1 MFIKYLQQKQIKNK
15 ITLEELL
22 DSYKQNELLQ
32 STYTIGSKNNYLS
45 VIKMLKKDMIVKKKV
60 SQINTTILQEY
71 FNTLVNQKSFSKSRI
86 LAYAALLTNV
96 FDYAIYPLQ
105 IIALNPM
112 KHIKLV
118 HQTEQ
123 DIFSN
128 LNQKQETITHEQYQ
142 KIVSYL
148 QSKNNPHLLPI
159 QIAYYTGLRI
169 GEVVALTWDD
179 INLDQQ
185 YLIVQRA
192 MVLNCEGKNRLEFT
206 APKRNKTRIVYFPNT
221 LKEILIKEK
230 QFNKPIK
237 NYYIKQ
243 TENNV
248 IHYPIYS
255 GSIIC
260 STQIP
265 INLVCTRQ
273 DGSFINRRSLATIC
287 TRLNKYI
294 PELSNFHFH
303 MLRHTYASNLLQ
315 RNINSQQVKELLGH
329 QDIRTTM
336 NVYSHNDQKELLE
349 KVKVLD
355 EL

>member
-1 MFIKYLQQKQIKNK
+1 MFISYLKHIQRKNK

-22 DSYKQNELLQ
+22 DQYKQNELLQ
-32 STYTIGSKNNYLS
+32 STYSIGTKNNYLS
-45 VIKMLKKDMIVKKKV
+45 VIKMIKKDSIVKMKV

-71 FNTLVNQKSFSKSRI
+71 LNTLSNQKSFSKSRI
-86 LAYAALLTNV
+86 IAYSALLTNV

-105 IIALNPM
+105 IIITNPM
-112 KHIKLV
+112 QHIKLV
-118 HQTEQ
+118 QQTEQ

-128 LNQKQETITHEQYQ
+128 LNQKQETITHDQYQ

-148 QSKNNPHLLPI
+148 QSRNNPHLLPI

-169 GEVVALTWDD
+169 GEAVALTWDD

-206 APKRNKTRIVYFPNT
+206 TPKRNKTRIVYFPNA

-230 QFNKPIK
+230 QQNKPIV

-243 TENNV
+243 TENNL
-248 IHYPIYS
+248 IHYPIYT
-255 GSIIC
+255 GVMNHPN
-260 STQIP
+260 QIP
-265 INLVCTRQ
+265 INLVCTKQ

-287 TRLNKYI
+287 SRLNKYI

-303 MLRHTYASNLLQ
+303 ILRHTYASNLLQ